1 MSAAQAQVQGAQGA
15 DVGKLA
21 ELIDRLATSIYS
33 YTAPRRL
40 NTVVETYRPLR
51 MVVDAKVAREG
62 ARLTLTVT
70 VYVHDLDDG
79 VLYRAGHVKVET
91 KRAELEGALAEVA
104 RRVTEAHASVNDVKG
119 AKVELC
125 SRYYL
130 SDLVELFINTK
141 ATMIEL
147 SKMVRGNV
155 TLWADMCAGGK
166 DVIVHAHT
174 IHPEIVGFNTNM
186 IDYYVVSN
194 NM

>member
-1 MSAAQAQVQGAQGA
+1 MAEAQVQGVDA
-15 DVGKLA
+15 GKLS
-21 ELIDRLATSIYS
+21 ELVDRLATSIYS

-40 NTVVETYRPLR
+40 NTVIETYRPIR
-51 MVVDAKVAREG
+51 MVVDAKVAKEG
-62 ARLTLTVT
+62 AWLTLTVT

-91 KRAELEGALAEVA
+91 KHAELEGALVEVA
-104 RRVTEAHASVNDVKG
+104 RRVREAHASVDDVKG

-166 DVIVHAHT
+166 DVMVHAHT
-174 IHPEIVGFNTNM
+174 IHPEVINANIDV